1 MEKSTHHADYNK
13 FKNSTFANTNLRSY
27 YFSDTRTTQWE
38 DPRLSNPHIAG
49 PVRLI
54 FHLI

>member
-13 FKNSTFANTNLRSY
+13 FKNSTIAYTNLRSY

-49 PVRLI
+49 PVRLF
-54 FHLI
+54 FHSI